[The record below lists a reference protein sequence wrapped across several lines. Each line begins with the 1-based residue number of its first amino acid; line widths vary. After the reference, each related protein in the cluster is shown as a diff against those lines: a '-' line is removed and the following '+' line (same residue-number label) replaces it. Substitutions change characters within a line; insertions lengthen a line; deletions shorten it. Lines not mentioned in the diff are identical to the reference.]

1 MFPTRNTFIHFSV
14 PSHDT
19 RSRSAPP
26 TVTPTS
32 TPTRPQLQIKR
43 RTRRRQQ
50 KEKTNDDDDDD
61 DDDILTLEEFARK
74 SIRENWTLWAKK
86 LCYQSRQEAK
96 CEIDV
101 MRLHLTLPWHLFN
114 DWAFHTF
121 LVFNRPEALPQL
133 FRTGQLRHCEGG
145 VQFWFSRRQ
154 LREQGNPSLRVICE
168 NAAKLLRAQSEG
180 FFAVVFNRDVIV
192 YHSWEP
198 STRIGSIVT
207 KTLNIVNSS
216 EEVIVK
222 HRSRILEQGTLS
234 ELGIQP
240 GHVIAMDLL
249 ALRE

>member
-43 RTRRRQQ
+43 RRRRRQQ
-50 KEKTNDDDDDD
+50 KEKTDD

-133 FRTGQLRHCEGG
+133 FRTSQLRHCHMLSSSTGRPGLEP
-145 VQFWFSRRQ
+145 RR
-154 LREQGNPSLRVICE
+154 
-168 NAAKLLRAQSEG
+168 
-180 FFAVVFNRDVIV
+180 
-192 YHSWEP
+192 
-198 STRIGSIVT
+198 
-207 KTLNIVNSS
+207 
-216 EEVIVK
+216 
-222 HRSRILEQGTLS
+222 S
-234 ELGIQP
+234 ELGYHRYKVSNVIRYRKNAWQRLKTLSADNGGKKGIFGRQP
-240 GHVIAMDLL
+240 Q
-249 ALRE
+249 